1 MAIKRIYLSPSNQ
14 PKNLYAVGNTNE
26 KVEMEAVAKKMKTIL
41 DAEYACETIIATTSL
56 AIDATGRA
64 QEAKDKGCDVYLA
77 LHSNAGGSGKASG
90 AVAFYHPGS
99 EESKAL
105 ARNVV
110 KELNAICP
118 IPSNRNTSVNNGML
132 LYKGY
137 GLAEIRNPYK
147 AGLVGVLAETD
158 FHDNPKTA
166 KWVIDNKDAIA
177 RAYVD
182 ALVKTFKIER
192 KPVAVEEKGK
202 LYRVQAGAF
211 KEKANAEDLVK
222 KLNAAGFEAV
232 VKFQ

>member
-1 MAIKRIYLSPSNQ
+1 MVIKRIYLSPSNQ

-64 QEAKDKGCDVYLA
+64 QEAKDKGCGVYLA

-90 AVAFYHPGS
+90 AVAFYHPSS

-118 IPSNRNTSVNNGML
+118 ITSNRNTSVNNGML

-147 AGLVGVLAETD
+147 AGLIGVLAETD

-166 KWVIDNKDAIA
+166 KWIIDNKDAIA
-177 RAYVD
+177 RAYVE
-182 ALVKTFKIER
+182 ALVKTFGIER
-192 KPVAVEEKGK
+192 KTVPVEEKGK
-202 LYRVQAGAF
+202 LYRVQVGAF
-211 KEKANAEDLVK
+211 KEKANVEDLVT
-222 KLNAAGFEAV
+222 KLSKAGFESYIRYE
-232 VKFQ
+232 